1 MPDHPTYDTS
11 VIQDIL
17 PHRSPFL
24 FVDRVIELEVGES
37 VVAEKDL
44 SLDDSFFAGHFPAKP
59 IMPGVLVS
67 EALAQTSGLLLGLTW
82 KEKTKSGNQ
91 KNPNLFFL
99 ANLNMKF
106 LVPAK
111 PGETLRLEAS
121 LKKKYGGLFFFE
133 VAAYVLGNQIA
144 SGTLTLAEEKQS
156 KPLMAL
162 S

>member
-1 MPDHPTYDTS
+1 MQNHQIYDTS
-11 VIQDIL
+11 VIQEIL
-17 PHRSPFL
+17 PHRRPFL

-82 KEKTKSGNQ
+82 KEKAKSGNG

-121 LKKKYGGLFFFE
+121 LKKNYGGLFFFE

-144 SGTLTLAEEKQS
+144 KGTLTLAKANE
-156 KPLMAL
+156 
-162 S
+162 